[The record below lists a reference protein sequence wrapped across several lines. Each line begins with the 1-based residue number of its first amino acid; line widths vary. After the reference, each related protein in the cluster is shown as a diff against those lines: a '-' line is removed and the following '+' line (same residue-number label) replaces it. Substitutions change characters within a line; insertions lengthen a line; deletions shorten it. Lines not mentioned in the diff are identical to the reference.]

1 MARHSWPWAGHN
13 IGDANPDAP
22 YTNKYFADMFQLLN
36 VYDRTTMGVVDTG
49 HASFPGGLIV
59 NAGAGLVTVQTGVG
73 VCDGMWVTYDA
84 PFNLT
89 PDDTPSNRT
98 DLVVIRKTITVAPLQ
113 EVNVVLKKGTD
124 GSGTPPA
131 LTQDLT
137 MWEVPLAEVPVT
149 PGPTIGAV
157 VNVAVVVRS
166 PLAPGYQYN
175 TPTNGDAVFVA
186 AAWNDIDGGVI
197 LSLGPG
203 KWAVRGTLVC
213 KANTLDQRRRG
224 RIYNQTLAAVVSLG
238 SQLGMGSLAEDF
250 SIPIPDAIVIA
261 GVVTELRLQFEA
273 AHVNDSVYGDDN
285 ADGPSTSI
293 YAERVI

>member
-1 MARHSWPWAGHN
+1 MPLSWPWAGHLV
-13 IGDANPDAP
+13 GHATDAP
-22 YTNKYFADMFQLLN
+22 YTNKYFADMFQLLT

-49 HASFPGGLIV
+49 HASYPGGLIV

-73 VCDGMWVTYDA
+73 VCDGMWRAWDA

-89 PDDTPSNRT
+89 PDDTPSVRT
-98 DLVVIRKTITVAPLQ
+98 DLVVLRKTVTVAPLQ
-113 EVNVVLKKGTD
+113 ELNIVLKKGTD
-124 GSGTPPA
+124 GSTTPPG
-131 LTQDLT
+131 LTQDPAGT
-137 MWEVPLAEVPVT
+137 MWEVALATVAVT
-149 PGPTIGAV
+149 AGPTIGAV

-175 TPTNGDAVFVA
+175 TPTNGDSTFTA
-186 AAWNDIDGGVI
+186 AAWNDIDGGVT